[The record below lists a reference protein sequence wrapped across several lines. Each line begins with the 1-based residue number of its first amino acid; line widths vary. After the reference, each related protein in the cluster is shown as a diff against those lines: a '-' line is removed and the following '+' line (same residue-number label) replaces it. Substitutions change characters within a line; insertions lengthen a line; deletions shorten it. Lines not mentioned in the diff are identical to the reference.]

1 MDLGETALVL
11 FAVLKVES
19 DFTLRSSLKKMTS
32 SRILK
37 KILPLDLNVIKIH
50 FSWKI
55 VQAFSIMTS
64 TGQLVEE

>member
-1 MDLGETALVL
+1 MDLVETALVL

-19 DFTLRSSLKKMTS
+19 YFTLGSSLKKMTS

-37 KILPLDLNVIKIH
+37 KILLLDLNVIKIH
-50 FSWKI
+50 SSWKI
-55 VQAFSIMTS
+55 AQADSIMIS